1 MADEKDVI
9 DLGSW
14 TVPSGWNELTLK
26 TFQEIERYYAEK
38 EDAFDAR
45 EVLHMLTNKTVDEVN
60 ALPMEA
66 ADKIMEK
73 LAWLSTK
80 PKYGEPTNKI
90 VISGETYMVN
100 VTEKLKFGEYVATDN
115 VMKSDKHNYAAIL
128 AILCRKE
135 GEIYDSQFE
144 AEQFENRMKMFED
157 QPMVNVMPLVFFFIE
172 LYLTSKTLTAL
183 YSQVTEAINLTVK
196 NIENSQ
202 KIGGFKKLYLKW
214 RMRKLRKLLE
224 SSKNT

>member
-9 DLGSW
+9 NLGSW
-14 TVPSGWNELTLK
+14 TVPNGWNELTLK
-26 TFQEIERYYAEK
+26 QFSDIERYYAEK
-38 EDAFDAR
+38 EEAFDAR
-45 EVLHMLTNKTVDEVN
+45 EVLHILTNKTVDEVN

-90 VISGETYMVN
+90 VIDGVTYMVN
-100 VTEKLKFGEYVATDN
+100 VTEKLKFGEYVATDSI
-115 VMKSDKHNYAAIL
+115 MKSDKHNYAALL

-135 GEIYDSQFE
+135 GEVYDSKFE
-144 AEQFENRMKMFED
+144 AEEFEKRMKMFEE
-157 QPMVNVMPLVFFFIE
+157 QPMVKVMPLIFFFIE
-172 LYLTSKTLTAL
+172 LYLTSKTLSAL

-196 NIENSQ
+196 NIESSQ
-202 KIGGFKKLYLKW
+202 KIGAFKKLYLNWQTK
-214 RMRKLRKLLE
+214 KLRRLLE

>member
-1 MADEKDVI
+1 MEENII
-9 DLGSW
+9 DYGKW
-14 TVPSGWNELTLK
+14 TVPNGWNELTLK

-45 EVLHMLTNKTVDEVN
+45 EVLHILTNKTVDEVN

-66 ADKIMEK
+66 ADKIMER

-80 PKYGEPTNKI
+80 PEYGEPTNKI
-90 VISGETYMVN
+90 AINGETYMVN

-135 GEIYDSQFE
+135 GEVYDSQFE
-144 AEQFENRMKMFED
+144 AELFEQRMKMYEE
-157 QPMVNVMPLVFFFIE
+157 QPMVNVMPLIFFFIE
-172 LYLTSKTLTAL
+172 LYLTSRTLTAL
-183 YSQVTEAINLTVK
+183 YSQVMEAINLTAK
-196 NIENSQ
+196 SIESSQ
-202 KIGGFKKLYLKW
+202 KIGAFKKLYMKW
-214 RMRKLRKLLE
+214 QTRKLRKLLE